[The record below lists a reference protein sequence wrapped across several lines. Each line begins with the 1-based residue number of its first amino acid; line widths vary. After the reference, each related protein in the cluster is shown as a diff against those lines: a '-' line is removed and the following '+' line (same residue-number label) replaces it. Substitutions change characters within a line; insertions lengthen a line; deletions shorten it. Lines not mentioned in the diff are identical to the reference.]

1 MANDTLQ
8 GWSRTTWSN
17 GAFGVEGTVVVS
29 GVQAS
34 NSSGS
39 SSAIG
44 TAGVP
49 ATGLQATGGVGQV
62 SSFQSALVIPD
73 GAVGAAEIG
82 NAFASLPI
90 TVEVSGVEADTAT
103 EFGWGRGQYGLKV
116 NGASQQAELVK
127 FRLALGTL

>member
-62 SSFQSALVIPD
+62 SSFQSAYRPMVPLVHLLQL
-73 GAVGAAEIG
+73 AHRTCQLL
-82 NAFASLPI
+82 ASRQML
-90 TVEVSGVEADTAT
+90 
-103 EFGWGRGQYGLKV
+103 
-116 NGASQQAELVK
+116 
-127 FRLALGTL
+127 